1 MTYLSSEEMGT
12 SLIFWFPDFG
22 HKMPTDIWFL
32 MYVTSKE
39 NLSLNEFN
47 DEIFAKLWYPTS
59 CWTGSLSG
67 AAGCGRLDLSLCI
80 TLSVYCNCWGVSS
93 EFGSHNW
100 CVMIFFCIS
109 CSKVPLDPYEGILFF
124 DKLWT
129 LHSDVS
135 ELLVNPRFFMFS
147 IGPDVLSLSLS
158 VLNVNLF
165 VSRVTVKCEG
175 NS

>member
-1 MTYLSSEEMGT
+1 MSSMMK
-12 SLIFWFPDFG
+12 WFQNCGMQLLVGPAACLALLVVACWIY
-22 HKMPTDIWFL
+22 P
-32 MYVTSKE
+32 
-39 NLSLNEFN
+39 
-47 DEIFAKLWYPTS
+47 FALRFQ
-59 CWTGSLSG
+59 CIVIDG
-67 AAGCGRLDLSLCI
+67 AFP
-80 TLSVYCNCWGVSS
+80 S

-135 ELLVNPRFFMFS
+135 ELLVNPRFFKFS
-147 IGPDVLSLSLS
+147 IGSDVLSLSLS